1 MLTCCSCLIA
11 RNLLSGLKTC
21 IEVSSY
27 MYDDGSAMLHRSAVV
42 PSSFLEDN
50 GRGDAD
56 YTVSITVFFFFAFS
70 CVLFSKAGSQ
80 TRCFQHR

>member
-27 MYDDGSAMLHRSAVV
+27 MYDDGSAMIHRSSVV

-56 YTVSITVFFFFAFS
+56 YTVCIRGIFFFFFVFYFS
-70 CVLFSKAGSQ
+70 AIFLCFFS
-80 TRCFQHR
+80 